1 MISKRYPVALALLLL
16 AGGCGLGDDP
26 EATRTFTAHDIEFPS
41 GDVAT
46 EPAQPAPA
54 QGRSETIDN
63 ELYEFKFA
71 WPAAAAAYP
80 GLNDLLG
87 RKLAAAQA
95 EVATNAK
102 EEKEAAEQDG
112 FPFRKHSSET
122 DWKVVTSIPGWFSL
136 SSDSYFYTGG
146 AHGMSMSDA
155 LLWDEKAGTARKVA
169 DLFTSEGALRSA
181 IQSDFCNALDKE
193 RSKRRG
199 TPVNRESGEMFSEC
213 IDPLAS
219 TLILGSA
226 NGQTFDRIGV
236 LIAPYEAGPYAEG
249 EYEVTLPVSAAV
261 MRALKPQYRTSF
273 SPGR

>member
-1 MISKRYPVALALLLL
+1 MISKRYPVALALAVVLVTS
-16 AGGCGLGDDP
+16 GCDDK
-26 EATRTFTAHDIEFPS
+26 
-41 GDVAT
+41 
-46 EPAQPAPA
+46 PAPVPPEEA
-54 QGRSETIDN
+54 SETSVAASEAAPPAEVPPAAEGRSETVDN
-63 ELYEFKFA
+63 DLYEFKYA

-80 GLNDLLG
+80 GLNDLLD

-95 EVATNAK
+95 EVAKGAK
-102 EEKEAAEQDG
+102 DEKQAAEQDG
-112 FPFRKHSSET
+112 FPYRKHSSET
-122 DWKVVTSIPGWFSL
+122 DWKVVTRIPGWLSL

-155 LLWDEKAGTARKVA
+155 VLWDEKAGAARKVA

-199 TPVNRESGEMFSEC
+199 APVNRAGGEMFSEC

-219 TLILGSA
+219 TLILGSS
-226 NGQTFDRIGV
+226 NRETFDRIGV

-249 EYEVTLPVSAAV
+249 AYEVTLPVSAAL